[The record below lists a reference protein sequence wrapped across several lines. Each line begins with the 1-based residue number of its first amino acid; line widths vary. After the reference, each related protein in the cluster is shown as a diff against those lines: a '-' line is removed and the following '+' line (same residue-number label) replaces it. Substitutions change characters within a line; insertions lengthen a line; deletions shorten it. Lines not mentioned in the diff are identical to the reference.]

1 MARTTGATFRPKRK
15 SSKTKVT
22 PPRQTT
28 KSKRTSINT
37 KASRS
42 VASQKSTAH
51 SRSTRSASQKASLTA
66 RTPVIAQ
73 ASGKHIRR
81 RGRSQVVKQI
91 RFYQN
96 NIANLTQRAPL
107 IRTLKQI
114 LLEDD
119 HNIKRFSS
127 SAIEVLQESLESFLV
142 SAASS
147 GNDLVRHA
155 KRVTLMKK
163 DLELAVKLMEQG
175 PLFGSRLV
183 FLLSKMNSHRTNI
196 LLLYSLIFYEASLS
210 TASFF
215 DFSFCSFF

>member
-1 MARTTGATFRPKRK
+1 MGMARTTGATFRPKRK

-42 VASQKSTAH
+42 VASQKSASH

-73 ASGKHIRR
+73 ASGKHVRR

-96 NIANLTQRAPL
+96 NIANLIQRAPL

-114 LLEDD
+114 LFEDE

-163 DLELAVKLMEQG
+163 RFRSCCQIERTRSSFWYEIKSVS
-175 PLFGSRLV
+175 F
-183 FLLSKMNSHRTNI
+183 KMNS
-196 LLLYSLIFYEASLS
+196 
-210 TASFF
+210 
-215 DFSFCSFF
+215 

>member
-1 MARTTGATFRPKRK
+1 MGMARTTGATFRPKRK

-28 KSKRTSINT
+28 KSKRSSINT

-42 VASQKSTAH
+42 VATQKSAPH
-51 SRSTRSASQKASLTA
+51 SRSARSSQKATLSA
-66 RTPVIAQ
+66 RTPTLDQ
-73 ASGKHIRR
+73 GTGKHVRR
-81 RGRSQVVKQI
+81 RARSQVIKQI
-91 RFYQN
+91 RFYQT

-119 HNIKRFSS
+119 HNIKRFSA

-147 GNDLVRHA
+147 GNELVRHA

-163 DLELAVKLMEQG
+163 DLELAVKLREQG
-175 PLFGSRLV
+175 TLFGSR
-183 FLLSKMNSHRTNI
+183 
-196 LLLYSLIFYEASLS
+196 
-210 TASFF
+210 
-215 DFSFCSFF
+215 